1 MPFEQYVQQNIF
13 TPLNMT
19 RSTFAQPLPAH
30 LSADM
35 AMGYS
40 YNDTDGNYQIGGAI
54 QRGDFEYLG
63 LAPSGAMSSTVEDMG
78 KFVIAL
84 LEESSGDDALSLGI
98 DSFQQQFT
106 NDVRL
111 DGVAYGLFEYHINGQ
126 HILRHGGN
134 LELLDANL
142 VLLPDQNLGIFSV
155 FSGSDATGTGR
166 QLLLD
171 FMDHFY
177 PEDAQKTPDL
187 LEGSQERANRVAGF
201 YASNRR
207 DETTFKEFCWGLYE
221 VTANPDGT
229 IEAFGIRYIEIDP
242 LVFRAVNIPEM
253 LVFREDESG
262 NITYMLSA
270 QSSFER
276 LSGDEIPE
284 CGEG

>member
-1 MPFEQYVQQNIF
+1 
-13 TPLNMT
+13 
-19 RSTFAQPLPAH
+19 
-30 LSADM
+30 
-35 AMGYS
+35 MGYS
-40 YNDTDGNYQIGGAI
+40 YNLTDGRYQIGGTI

-84 LEESSGDDALSLGI
+84 LEESSGDDVLSLGI

-111 DGVAYGLFEYHINGQ
+111 DGVAYGFFEYPINGQ

-134 LELLDANL
+134 LELFDANL
-142 VLLPDQNLGIFSV
+142 VLLPDRNFGFFSV
-155 FSGSDATGTGR
+155 FSGSDATGKGK
-166 QLLLD
+166 QLLLE
-171 FMDHFY
+171 FMDHFC

-187 LEGSQERANRVAGF
+187 QEGSQERANRVAGF
-201 YASNRR
+201 CASNRR
-207 DETTFKEFCWGLYE
+207 DETTFEEYCWGLYE

-229 IEAFGIRYIEIDP
+229 IEVFGVRYIEMEP

-262 NITYMLSA
+262 NISYMLSA